1 MRTVAKSK
9 KLVVAEVSLIVASV
23 FIFRGLWTLLDRA
36 SFMNGDTALWASIVI
51 GIAAS
56 IPALRYIIRNS

>member
-1 MRTVAKSK
+1 MPTGPKSK

-23 FIFRGLWTLLDRA
+23 FIFRGLWTLLDRVP
-36 SFMNGDTALWASIVI
+36 FMNTDTVLAVSLVV
-51 GIAAS
+51 GFAAS

>member
-1 MRTVAKSK
+1 MRTGPKSK

-23 FIFRGLWTLLDRA
+23 FIFRGLWTLLDRVP
-36 SFMNGDTALWASIVI
+36 FMNGDTALWVSLVI